1 MTKIITIDP
10 ISRIEGH
17 LRVDIKVKDGK
28 VVDAWSAGTM
38 FRGIEQI
45 LLGKDPGEAWIFA
58 QRFCGVCTTV
68 HAMASVRA
76 VENALNLEVPINAQ
90 MIRNMIVAAHS
101 IFDHLSHFYTL
112 SALDWVDVAS
122 AAKADPIAASKVA
135 QMISP
140 DWKRNSR
147 IEFKAVKEKI
157 TNVLN
162 SDQLGIFNNGYWG
175 HNAMHLT
182 PELNLAAVVHYL
194 QSFEYL
200 RKANEVVGLLGSK
213 TPHIQNLAVGGVANA
228 IDLDQETA
236 LNMTTL
242 LKVKGYFE
250 AARDFV
256 TQVYFPDVCAIMSQ
270 YMPWAG
276 YGIGVTDMLAVP
288 EFPMD
293 TRGEDFLTLGGTLI
307 DGDVTAV
314 KGFGDNYI
322 EKNVTESVA
331 HSWYDG
337 DWERHPYKGVTEPN
351 FSGFDHD
358 GKYSWVKSPRFNG
371 RRMHVGPAAQVLTSY
386 KLNDP
391 LTQKYVKRFV
401 QKVNAVGAATSVS
414 SAANLDMDGFLAAV
428 PSTMGR
434 HGARAIRCAAILDL
448 ALTNWEKLVDNIGK
462 GDLAVCNSPVY
473 PKGEIQGF
481 GIHEA
486 PRGTLSHWVVIE
498 DGKITNYQAVVPS
511 TWNLCPRDKEGNP
524 GPTEASLIG
533 NPIDDMHEPLEA
545 LRTVHSYDPCMA
557 CAIHA
562 FDPKGNEI
570 GKGKTRT

>member
-1 MTKIITIDP
+1 MSKIITIDP

-17 LRVDIKVKDGK
+17 LRVDIKVKDGR
-28 VVDAWSAGTM
+28 VIDAWSAGTM

-45 LLGKDPGEAWIFA
+45 LVGKDPGEAWIFT

-76 VENALNLEVPINAQ
+76 VENALDLAVPINAQ

-101 IFDHLSHFYTL
+101 IFDHISHFYTL
-112 SALDWVDVAS
+112 SALDWVDVTS
-122 AAKADPIAASKVA
+122 AAKADPRAASKVA

-140 DWKRNSR
+140 DWKGNSEA
-147 IEFKAVKEKI
+147 EFRAVKEKI
-157 TNVLN
+157 TGVLN
-162 SDQLGIFNNGYWG
+162 SGQLGIFNNGYWG
-175 HNAMHLT
+175 HKAMHLT
-182 PELNLAAVVHYL
+182 PELNLMAVAHYL

-200 RKANEVVGLLGSK
+200 RKANDVVGLLGSK

-228 IDLDQETA
+228 IDLNQETA

-242 LKVKGYFE
+242 LKVKGYFD
-250 AARDFV
+250 AVRDFV
-256 TQVYFPDVCAIMSQ
+256 IQVYFPDVCAIMSQ

-293 TRGEDFLTLGGTLI
+293 TRGMEFLSLGGTLI
-307 DGDVTAV
+307 DNKIKAI
-314 KGFGDNYI
+314 KGFGDKYI
-322 EKNVTESVA
+322 EQNVAESVA

-337 DWERHPYKGVTEPN
+337 DWELHPYKETTEPS
-351 FSGFDHD
+351 FTGFDHE
-358 GKYSWVKSPRFNG
+358 GKYSWVKSPRFDG
-371 RRMHVGPAAQVLTSY
+371 RRMQVGPAAQVLTSF
-386 KLNDP
+386 KLGDP
-391 LTQKYVKRFV
+391 LTRKYTRLFV
-401 QKVNAVGAATSVS
+401 DNVNALGAATSVS
-414 SAANLDMDGFLAAV
+414 SAADLDMNGFLNAV

-434 HGARAIRCAAILDL
+434 HGARVIRCAAILDL
-448 ALTNWEKLVDNIGK
+448 ALTNWQKLVDNIGS
-462 GDLAVCNSPVY
+462 GDLTVCNPPVY
-473 PKGEIQGF
+473 PKGEISGF

-486 PRGTLSHWVVIE
+486 PRGFLSHWVVINN
-498 DGKITNYQAVVPS
+498 GKIANYQAVVPS
-511 TWNLCPRDKEGNP
+511 TWNLCPRDKDGNP

-533 NPIDDMHEPLEA
+533 NPIADLHEPLEA

-557 CAIHA
+557 CAVHA